1 MLPLTERHSSSG
13 EVAAPRVKVLAR
25 RVLVAIV
32 LRPCGEALGVA
43 VAIAGGCDEGLSA
56 IGSRGR
62 QVIAAF
68 YSQRGCLA
76 EGSLCLGNRC
86 LR

>member
-1 MLPLTERHSSSG
+1 MSIHGARAQAQRHPSSG

-32 LRPCGEALGVA
+32 LRPRCEALGVA
-43 VAIAGGCDEGLSA
+43 VAIVGGCDDGLSTV
-56 IGSRGR
+56 GSRSG

-68 YSQRGCLA
+68 FS
-76 EGSLCLGNRC
+76 
-86 LR
+86 